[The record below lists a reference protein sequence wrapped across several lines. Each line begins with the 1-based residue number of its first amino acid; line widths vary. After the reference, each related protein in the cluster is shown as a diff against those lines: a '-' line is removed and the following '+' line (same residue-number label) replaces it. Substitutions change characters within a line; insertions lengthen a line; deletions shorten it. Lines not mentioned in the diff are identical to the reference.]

1 MPPLFAS
8 GGHAFCPLLTRGS
21 GPAPCFS
28 LRRLTGATGL
38 PTERRRHRDALASL
52 PSSSSAPRRAA
63 AVSHSAGQLLL
74 GSTEGSG
81 RARVSAPAARTAAR
95 PSSHDS
101 REAATLTAARPRAQR
116 NPYVPREPD
125 VVYADRGWEGWDDFL
140 NGEIESLS
148 DIMRP
153 GYKRGR

>member
-1 MPPLFAS
+1 M
-8 GGHAFCPLLTRGS
+8 
-21 GPAPCFS
+21 
-28 LRRLTGATGL
+28 
-38 PTERRRHRDALASL
+38 E
-52 PSSSSAPRRAA
+52 
-63 AVSHSAGQLLL
+63 
-74 GSTEGSG
+74 
-81 RARVSAPAARTAAR
+81 APAARTAAR

-101 REAATLTAARPRAQR
+101 REAATLTAARTRAQR